1 MFVVTQF
8 DHALFSSGHFGEH
21 DLLSSGCQTKAGA
34 ENGPMFVTC
43 HVLVKEIGRAVPRA
57 THLKVA
63 NLEEG
68 AAETENWG

>member
-43 HVLVKEIGRAVPRA
+43 HLFVKEIGWAVPPGST
-57 THLKVA
+57 THFTVA
-63 NLEEG
+63 NVEG
-68 AAETENWG
+68 AAENWG